1 MNHEKGEIKM
11 NPDTPLLIGMEEKIK
26 DARINN
32 IIKEPNENY
41 WKMNCMIFNIRRY
54 ICCTCSM
61 LRFLFFTIDCDIY
74 SLFFWYDVI

>member
-1 MNHEKGEIKM
+1 MNYEKGEIKM

-41 WKMNCMIFNIRRY
+41 WKMNEKNKEY
-54 ICCTCSM
+54 WK
-61 LRFLFFTIDCDIY
+61 Y
-74 SLFFWYDVI
+74 VYDEIV

>member
-1 MNHEKGEIKM
+1 MNHEKGDIKM

-41 WKMNCMIFNIRRY
+41 WKMNEKNKEY
-54 ICCTCSM
+54 WK
-61 LRFLFFTIDCDIY
+61 Y
-74 SLFFWYDVI
+74 V